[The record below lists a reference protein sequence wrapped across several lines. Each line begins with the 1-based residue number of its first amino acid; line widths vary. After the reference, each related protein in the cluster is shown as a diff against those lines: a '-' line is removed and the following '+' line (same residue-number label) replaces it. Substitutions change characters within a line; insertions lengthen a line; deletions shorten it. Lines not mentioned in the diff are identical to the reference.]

1 MTNWNLSMPSS
12 TAQISQSLIENMSYV
27 VIAVDNDGMIKLWNR
42 AAELA
47 LGFEASE
54 ALGQHANIVI
64 PVNMQQAHSNCFSKA
79 LGTVKEFKIS
89 KDVVL
94 PFMHKSGTY
103 IKIKGHV
110 VIMRGSDGLP
120 KGSAVVGSIAE

>member
-1 MTNWNLSMPSS
+1 
-12 TAQISQSLIENMSYV
+12 MSYV

-79 LGTVKEFKIS
+79 LGTVKEFKLAKTLFCLLCTS
-89 KDVVL
+89 QAL
-94 PFMHKSGTY
+94 T
-103 IKIKGHV
+103 
-110 VIMRGSDGLP
+110 
-120 KGSAVVGSIAE
+120 